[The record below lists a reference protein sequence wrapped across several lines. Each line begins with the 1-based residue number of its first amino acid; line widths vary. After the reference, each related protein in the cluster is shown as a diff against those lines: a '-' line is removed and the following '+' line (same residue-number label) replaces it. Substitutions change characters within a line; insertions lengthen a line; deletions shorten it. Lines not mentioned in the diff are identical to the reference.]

1 MKTSTKQEKGLFVL
15 LLIFIIQENIS
26 SPSCSIKMCL
36 NCTLGPGIL
45 KLTCKID
52 KLHLPVSFHNNF
64 GKEIAF
70 CSLPFPSPLCIS
82 GYKNT
87 TVRQNIHTNE
97 TVVTIREIID
107 QRINGNWSCLHGY
120 GRDMYEADFEIN
132 IPISEGQH
140 NREQTGD
147 LLSPKEISWYTIA
160 GISISVITLII
171 VCVLGIYICIR
182 KVKNVS
188 NLKDDQVPLNVK
200 NDNDQ
205 FAVRT
210 INRDMGYAIYK
221 IATVGHLT
229 ISKPNTPSK
238 L

>member
-1 MKTSTKQEKGLFVL
+1 
-15 LLIFIIQENIS
+15 
-26 SPSCSIKMCL
+26 MCL

-132 IPISEGQH
+132 IPILEGQH
-140 NREQTGD
+140 KREQTGD
-147 LLSPKEISWYTIA
+147 LLSPKKMSWYTIA
-160 GISISVITLII
+160 GISISVITLTI
-171 VCVLGIYICIR
+171 VGGVLGIYIY
-182 KVKNVS
+182 KVKCFFRSGQLRQIDGMDKTVFLQGEKS
-188 NLKDDQVPLNVK
+188 
-200 NDNDQ
+200 
-205 FAVRT
+205 T
-210 INRDMGYAIYK
+210 EYAPVAPEAETK
-221 IATVGHLT
+221 I
-229 ISKPNTPSK
+229 
-238 L
+238 